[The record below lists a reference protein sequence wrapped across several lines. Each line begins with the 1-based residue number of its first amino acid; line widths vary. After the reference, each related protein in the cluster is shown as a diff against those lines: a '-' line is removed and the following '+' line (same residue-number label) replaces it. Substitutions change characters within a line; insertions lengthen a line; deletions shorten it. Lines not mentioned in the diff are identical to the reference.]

1 MAKKKK
7 KTEDEQIAMDI
18 QSKRDRLTSV
28 LKTINKNNPKGAV
41 GFLDDEKILGKV
53 NYEKL
58 STGIPQVDQIM
69 DGGVP
74 RGKFTVFT
82 GKAGSGKSTMAMQVM
97 AQHLE
102 KDPDAVWVWVDSENS
117 WDGSWA
123 ETMGVDESRV
133 IWIQS
138 SIMEDCLQ
146 QMIDLA
152 KSGDISGCVL
162 DSIGALLPRAEAENP
177 TKSATS
183 EATSRTLRQE
193 NVAVL
198 NRKIGQFYRAAGPT
212 MAQNNVA
219 CILISHVYTDINSMG
234 HGEKLVTKGGNA
246 TAHWAHVRVAF
257 RRRTDMDM
265 QVEIMM
271 PDGRKAKTYSG
282 FQSVIKV
289 EKSKQGAHEGHEVFI
304 PFTKGIGFDSKQC
317 TINAAL
323 VNGVF
328 EQRGAWIYSN
338 LLPDEGKV
346 QGKKKLF
353 DLILGDDELYMRV
366 LNDVL
371 IATSDEL
378 IDTETGEVINTMDLS
393 SAGENSET
401 TVERL

>member
-1 MAKKKK
+1 MAKKK
-7 KTEDEQIAMDI
+7 TSAEEAMAKDAS
-18 QSKRDRLTSV
+18 SKRDRLTG
-28 LKTINKNNPKGAV
+28 LLRDINKMNPKGAV
-41 GFLDDEKILGKV
+41 GFLNDKNILAKV

-69 DGGVP
+69 DGGIP

-82 GKAGSGKSTMAMQVM
+82 GKAGSGKSTMAMQVV
-97 AQHLE
+97 AQHLQNDE
-102 KDPDAVWVWVDSENS
+102 DAIWVWVDSENS
-117 WDGSWA
+117 WDSGWA
-123 ETMGVDESRV
+123 KTMGVDESRV

-138 SIMEDCLQ
+138 DIMEDCLQ

-162 DSIGALLPRAEAENP
+162 DSIGALLPRAEVENP
-177 TKSATS
+177 TKSAAAV
-183 EATSRTLRQE
+183 ATSRTLRQE

-198 NRKIGQFYRAAGPT
+198 NRKIGQFYRSAGPT
-212 MAQNNVA
+212 MAHNNVA

-234 HGEKLVTKGGNA
+234 HGERLITKGGNA
-246 TAHWAHVRVAF
+246 TAHWAHLRVGF

-265 QVEIMM
+265 QVEIIM
-271 PDGRKAKTYSG
+271 PDGRKAKTFSG

-323 VNGVF
+323 VNGIF
-328 EQRGAWIYSN
+328 TQRGAWIYSD
-338 LLPDEGKV
+338 LLPNEGKV

-353 DLILGDDELYMRV
+353 DLILGNDELYSRV

-371 IATSDEL
+371 IATSEEL
-378 IDTETGEVINTMDLS
+378 VDSKTGEVILTPEIGDTS
-393 SAGENSET
+393 SET
-401 TVERL
+401 GAVA

>member
-7 KTEDEQIAMDI
+7 VEEEQVAMDI

-53 NYEKL
+53 QYEKL

-74 RGKFTVFT
+74 RGKFSVFT

-102 KDPDAVWVWVDSENS
+102 KDEDAIWVWVDSENS
-117 WDGSWA
+117 WDSAWA
-123 ETMGVDESRV
+123 QTMGVDESRV

-162 DSIGALLPRAEAENP
+162 DSIGALLPRAEVENP

-328 EQRGAWIYSN
+328 EQRGAWIYSD
-338 LLPDEGKV
+338 LLPGEGKI

-353 DLILGDDELYMRV
+353 DLILGDEELYLRV

-378 IDTETGEVINTMDLS
+378 IDSATGEVINTMDLS
-393 SAGENSET
+393 PAGENNQA
-401 TVERL
+401 TVEKL

>member
-7 KTEDEQIAMDI
+7 TSEEPVATDI
-18 QSKRDRLTSV
+18 TSKRDRLNS
-28 LKTINKNNPKGAV
+28 LLRDINKTKPKGAL
-41 GFLDDEKILGKV
+41 GFLSDEDILSKV

-102 KDPDAVWVWVDSENS
+102 KDEDSVWVWVDSENS
-117 WDGSWA
+117 WDPEWA
-123 ETMGVDESRV
+123 KTMGVDESRV

-138 SIMEDCLQ
+138 DIMEDCLQ

-162 DSIGALLPRAEAENP
+162 DSIGALLPRAEVENP

-328 EQRGAWIYSN
+328 EQRGAWIYSD
-338 LLPDEGKV
+338 LLPGEGKI

-353 DLILGDDELYMRV
+353 DLILGDDDLYARV

-378 IDTETGEVINTMDLS
+378 IDSATGEVIKTKDLS
-393 SAGENSET
+393 SADENSEA
-401 TVERL
+401 TVEKL

>member
-7 KTEDEQIAMDI
+7 VEDEQVAMDI

-41 GFLDDEKILGKV
+41 GFLDDETILGKV
-53 NYEKL
+53 SYEKL

-74 RGKFTVFT
+74 RGKFSVFT

-102 KDPDAVWVWVDSENS
+102 KDEDAVWVWVDSENS
-117 WDGSWA
+117 WDSAWA
-123 ETMGVDESRV
+123 QTMGVDESRV

-162 DSIGALLPRAEAENP
+162 DSIGALLPRAEVENP

-328 EQRGAWIYSN
+328 EQRGAWIYSD
-338 LLPDEGKV
+338 LLPGEGKI

-353 DLILGDDELYMRV
+353 DLILGDEELYLRV

-378 IDTETGEVINTMDLS
+378 IDFATGEVINTMDLS
-393 SAGENSET
+393 PAGENNKA
-401 TVERL
+401 TVEKL

>member
-7 KTEDEQIAMDI
+7 VEEEQVAMDI
-18 QSKRDRLTSV
+18 QSKRDRLASV

-41 GFLDDEKILGKV
+41 GFLDDEAILGKV

-74 RGKFTVFT
+74 RGKFSVFT

-102 KDPDAVWVWVDSENS
+102 KDEDAVWVWVDSENS
-117 WDGSWA
+117 WDSAWA
-123 ETMGVDESRV
+123 QTMGVDESRV

-162 DSIGALLPRAEAENP
+162 DSIGALLPRAEVENP

-183 EATSRTLRQE
+183 EATARTLRQE

-328 EQRGAWIYSN
+328 EQRGAWIYSD
-338 LLPDEGKV
+338 LLPGEGKI

-353 DLILGDDELYMRV
+353 DLILGDEELYLRV

-378 IDTETGEVINTMDLS
+378 IDSATGEVINTMDLS
-393 SAGENSET
+393 PAGENNEA
-401 TVERL
+401 TVEKL

>member
-7 KTEDEQIAMDI
+7 VEDEQVAMDI

-102 KDPDAVWVWVDSENS
+102 KDPDAIWVWVDSENS
-117 WDGSWA
+117 WDGAWA

-162 DSIGALLPRAEAENP
+162 DSIGALLPRAEVENP

-212 MAQNNVA
+212 MAQNSVA

-328 EQRGAWIYSN
+328 EQRGAWIYSD
-338 LLPDEGKV
+338 LLPGEGKI

-378 IDTETGEVINTMDLS
+378 IDSATGEVIKTKDLS
-393 SAGENSET
+393 SADENIEP
-401 TVERL
+401 TVELL